1 MVQPTLSSR
10 FQRGKNKAHKMS
22 KGSPRELWISV
33 EGIIGAGKSTLIEG
47 LSTLNGRET
56 TLVEEPVKEWINSG
70 LLQKAYEKPVVYNF
84 PAQCKFFTS
93 RIQGFDKIYQNTPVD
108 KRLFVSERCA
118 FSDVLFW
125 NTQLE
130 LDRLDDPMLHGI
142 YKDMW
147 STFQRLQPMPNPTL
161 FVYLRPTLD
170 ECMRRMQ
177 ERGRKEELSVDI
189 PYQEELYRQH
199 DDKFM
204 SGDTVEMPN
213 GTRVPCIVI
222 DSNVNF
228 RDDPQELTKIV
239 QKIEDC
245 IYEQ

>member
-1 MVQPTLSSR
+1 
-10 FQRGKNKAHKMS
+10 MS
-22 KGSPRELWISV
+22 NGSPPSGQDVWISV

-56 TLVEEPVKEWINSG
+56 TLVEEPVKEWIDSG

-93 RIQGFDKIYQNTPVD
+93 RIQGFAKIYEQTPED

-130 LDRLDDPMLHGI
+130 LDRLDDKMLHGI
-142 YKDMW
+142 YNDMW
-147 STFQRLQPMPNPTL
+147 SVFQRLQPMPNPTL
-161 FVYLRPTLD
+161 FVYLRPTLE
-170 ECMRRMQ
+170 ECMCRMQ
-177 ERGRKEELSVDI
+177 ERGRKEESSVDM

-199 DDKFM
+199 DEKFM
-204 SGDTVEMPN
+204 NGDVVEMPD
-213 GTRVPCIVI
+213 GTQVPCIVI

-228 RDDPQELTKIV
+228 RDDPQELSKIV
-239 QKIEDC
+239 QKIEDF
-245 IYEQ
+245 IRK